1 MVLLKTCLEITQD
14 INKLLVKRMISDF
27 DDEYE
32 PTSTPKLPP
41 SRRNRGSVKEP
52 FVGELPER
60 VAKLVKYEISKYILP
75 VYSPIT
81 NIDGYIHS
89 IGITGEKEELCR
101 KMYTPEL
108 VVDVVKEIK
117 FQPISFDPLYVY
129 TTMNVLKNGTV
140 RIKFTVPLEPIYE
153 SQKKCKIAPL
163 DVRIRCM
170 KAVGYPD
177 SVLTKMIEYNDSI
190 KIKQANL
197 DEFINIIFGK
207 SVNAK
212 VSKPKAKTVY
222 DAINTKLKKKTAKK
236 W

>member
-1 MVLLKTCLEITQD
+1 
-14 INKLLVKRMISDF
+14 MISDF

-41 SRRNRGSVKEP
+41 SRRNCGSVREP

-60 VAKLVKYEISKYILP
+60 VAKLLKYETSKYIP
-75 VYSPIT
+75 SVFSPIIH
-81 NIDGYIHS
+81 IDGYIHS
-89 IGITGEKEELCR
+89 LGLTGEKEELCR

-108 VVDVVKEIK
+108 VVNVIKEIE

-129 TTMNVLKNGTV
+129 TTMNILKNGTV
-140 RIKFTVPLEPIYE
+140 RIKFTVPMEPLYE
-153 SQKKCKIAPL
+153 SQKKGKIAPL

-170 KAVGYPD
+170 KAIGYSD
-177 SVLTKMIEYNDSI
+177 LVLTKMIQYNDSI
-190 KIKQANL
+190 KIKQDNL
-197 DEFINIIFGK
+197 EEFINLIFGK

-222 DAINTKLKKKTAKK
+222 EAINTKLKKKPAKK